1 MATSEHSVTDRHPVL
16 WKAALL
22 VLVVSGIVWLGAV
35 NIRAIIGSDMLK
47 TGTLEFESYLPPDAE
62 REIFRLLSLTSL
74 VVIGGYA
81 VTLVSSVIFLAASP
95 FRLRQNGWLL
105 MSAILFYIFVP
116 VELFTI
122 ALDARMVYNEFFTT
136 TDNSVF
142 RQLFIAR
149 VSALAG
155 APAVAT
161 LCYYTIIGLAVF
173 RPLIRKDVVSHEA

>member
-1 MATSEHSVTDRHPVL
+1 MATLESFVTDRHPVL
-16 WKAALL
+16 WRVALF
-22 VLVVSGIVWLGAV
+22 VLVVAGIVWLGAA
-35 NIRAIIGSDMLK
+35 NIRAIIGADMLK
-47 TGTLEFESYLPPDAE
+47 TGTLEFEAYLPPDAE

-81 VTLVSSVIFLAASP
+81 ITLISSVIFLATSP
-95 FRLRQNGWLL
+95 LRLRKNGWLL

-136 TDNSVF
+136 TDNAVF

-161 LCYYTIIGLAVF
+161 LCYYTIIGLAIF
-173 RPLIRKDVVSHEA
+173 RPLTRKDADRHEA